1 LATSSLPAGCVG
13 AGVAGVV
20 PPSHS
25 VVTLGT
31 PASDL
36 GASGYP
42 ASASVIAFGSSSVS
56 GAGCSGTRLTVASV
70 SLFEGAVTASTVE
83 ETHGRGTVA
92 GLEIDGTAVSAM
104 AGQAVPVDGWGQL
117 TLGDKFGRLSAALVL
132 RLLKAHDGLL
142 AGTRIAVA
150 FSATSAAAR
159 PSPQDRSA
167 PSARSKDESSAESRR
182 RATKSKATRRQA
194 ANPLPD
200 FPASGDPF
208 VTGGAL
214 AKEAHDNPVVSLAM
228 QYLGVPYQW
237 GGASPQTGFDC
248 SGLVTYVFGRLGVSL
263 PHFAAAQWESP
274 DGVWVSPHRLKPG
287 DLVFF
292 TGSDG
297 TRKAPG
303 HVGIYVGDGYLI
315 DAPHT
320 GAFVQV
326 DSLDEGWFAHK
337 YVGARRIVSRLLD
350 ARHALHVTRSD
361 APSAA
366 LLPGFPSPLSLATVG
381 EPLGVAAAG
390 ATAAQTAWR
399 GEWIWVSA
407 VVGALLVVLST
418 GGFLVRRRLGLR

>member
-1 LATSSLPAGCVG
+1 VG

-42 ASASVIAFGSSSVS
+42 ASASVIAFGAASVD
-56 GAGCSGTRLTVASV
+56 GAGCSGTSLTVSSV

-83 ETHGRGTVA
+83 ETRGRGTVA
-92 GLEIDGTAVSAM
+92 GLKIDGTAVAVM
-104 AGQAVPVDGWGQL
+104 AGQTVPVDGWGEL
-117 TLGDKFGRLSAALVL
+117 TLADKFGRLSAALVV
-132 RLLKAHDGLL
+132 RLLRPHDGLL
-142 AGTRIAVA
+142 AGTRVAVA

-159 PSPQDRSA
+159 PSKQDRSS
-167 PSARSKDESSAESRR
+167 PSPRSNGEGPARSQR
-182 RATKSKATRRQA
+182 RATTTKGSRRQA
-194 ANPLPD
+194 TNPLPD
-200 FPASGDPF
+200 FPESTDPF
-208 VTGGAL
+208 AKNGAL
-214 AKEAHDNPVVSLAM
+214 AKVARDNPVVSLAM

-274 DGVWVSPHRLKPG
+274 DGVWVSPHRLEPG

-337 YVGARRIVSRLLD
+337 YVGARRIVSKLLD
-350 ARHALHVTRSD
+350 ARHVLHATKPD
-361 APSAA
+361 ASSAA

-381 EPLGVAAAG
+381 EPLGIATAG
-390 ATAAQTAWR
+390 ATAARTAWR
-399 GEWIWVSA
+399 GDWIWAS
-407 VVGALLVVLST
+407 VVAAALLLVLST
-418 GGFLVRRRLGLR
+418 GGFLVRRRLGLRQTF